1 MTKKRLKFWDC
12 SFLGLSVAKK
22 IIKKSRQFDLVKL
35 IGVREED
42 GERRPPAQMVPISK
56 CITTQTKYIRSEI
69 SHTSIR
75 KYLHKYKKYT
85 HTNTD
90 QVHSVGNISH
100 KYKKILTQIQEIPT
114 RKYKLS
120 TFGRKYLT
128 QRRQSIF
135 GRKGHKYKPS
145 KFRIR
150 YRIQI

>member
-1 MTKKRLKFWDC
+1 MRGAHRHKWSPSASALPPRPSTFGRKYLT
-12 SFLGLSVAKK
+12 
-22 IIKKSRQFDLVKL
+22 LVYENTYANTRNTRTQ
-35 IGVREED
+35 I
-42 GERRPPAQMVPISK
+42 
-56 CITTQTKYIRSEI
+56 QTKYIRSEI